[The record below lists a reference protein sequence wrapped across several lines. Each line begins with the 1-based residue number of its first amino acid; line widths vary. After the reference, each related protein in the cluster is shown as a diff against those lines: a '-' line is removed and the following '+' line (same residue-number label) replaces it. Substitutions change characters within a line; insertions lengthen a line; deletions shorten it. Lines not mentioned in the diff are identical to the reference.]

1 MPDRNAYHLART
13 LAAVCALLVVYAS
26 LHPLVGWHA
35 SGVDALDFI
44 VSPWPRYFT
53 WFDIAVNVA
62 AYVPLGFLLVP
73 ALRAGAKP
81 GWAVLLSVTACVLL
95 SLALEVLQNYLP
107 TRVPSNVDWGC
118 NSAGALLG
126 ALAGARWGGAFA
138 DHGWLSRWRRRR
150 IVRGRRGDLGLILMG
165 AWLITQ
171 LTPAGMFLGTG
182 DVRSLLDVASPMDY
196 SARAFLMLEMSI
208 AVCGI
213 VSAGLI
219 ARQNMREPSPWLL
232 GLLLL
237 LVFLSRSLSAAL
249 HDGVEDALRW
259 LTPGSLDGA
268 AIGILALVLALQ
280 LPVWLQRVVAALALL
295 AATVLV
301 NLAPENPYAVQVLGS
316 WQAGQFLNFNGLTRL
331 VSVLWPFAALA
342 YLMTLPSAASMRASR

>member
-13 LAAVCALLVVYAS
+13 LAVVCTLLVVYAS
-26 LHPLVGWHA
+26 LHPLVGWRG
-35 SGVDALDFI
+35 SGVDVLDFV

-73 ALRAGAKP
+73 ALRAGTKP
-81 GWAVLLSVTACVLL
+81 GWAVLFSVAACIVL
-95 SLALEVLQNYLP
+95 SLVLEVLQNYLP
-107 TRVPSNVDWGC
+107 TRVPSNVDWGS
-118 NSAGALLG
+118 NSAGALVG

-165 AWLITQ
+165 AWLMTQ
-171 LTPAGMFLGTG
+171 LTPTGMFLGTG
-182 DVRSLLDVASPMDY
+182 DLRSLLDVASPMDY
-196 SARAFLMLEMSI
+196 TAHGFLMLETSI

-213 VSAGLI
+213 LSSGLI
-219 ARQNMREPSPWLL
+219 ARQNMREPSSWLL

-237 LVFLSRSLSAAL
+237 LVFLARSLSAAL
-249 HDGVEDALRW
+249 HDGAEESLRW

-268 AIGILALVLALQ
+268 AIGIMALILATQ
-280 LPVWLQRVVAALALL
+280 LPIWLQRVTAALALL

-301 NLAPENPYAVQVLGS
+301 NLAPENPYAVQALGD

-331 VSVLWPFAALA
+331 VSMLWPYAALA
-342 YLMTLPSAASMRASR
+342 YLMTLPSDASARATR